1 MNYTDKSFL
10 DLSKK
15 EISEVVESFGELSYR
30 SDQLEDW
37 IYKKHVERWRDMNNL
52 PKKPVDKLSSSFKLH
67 PLTEIS
73 SLGQSNDPAQKFL
86 FQTSKKN
93 IK

>member
-15 EISEVVESFGELSYR
+15 EISEVVENFGELSYR
-30 SDQLEDW
+30 SDQLENW
-37 IYKKHVERWRDMNNL
+37 IYKKHVERWRDMKNL
-52 PKKPVDKLSSSFKLH
+52 PKKLVGKLNSSFKLH

-73 SLGQSNDPAQKFL
+73 SAGQSNDPAQKFL
-86 FQTSKKN
+86 Y
-93 IK
+93 